1 MDKRQHAS
9 ALLRWYEGHARLLPW
24 RMGPG
29 CAGWDSLGTVR
40 ADPYHVYL
48 SEIMLQ
54 QTVVKTVIPYFETF
68 LAQWPTIFDLAACD
82 LEDVLKRW
90 AGLGYY
96 ARARN
101 LHACANVV
109 AHKHEGVFPSGEK
122 QLLALPGIGPYT
134 QAAIRAIAFGK
145 RAGVVDGNVE
155 RVIARLYALQQPVRE
170 IKPDIKAKAC
180 ALTPA
185 RRPGDYAQAMMDLG
199 ATVCTPKRPACG
211 RCPLQKNC
219 KARKLD
225 CVAAL
230 PVRAAKKPKPIRTG
244 TAFLV
249 VREDGCVLLRQRP
262 DKGLLAKML
271 EVPSVGWIEGKKK
284 VQTEG
289 APMETQWRQ
298 VPGIVT
304 HTFTHFHLQL
314 DVQLAH
320 VTADQPLL
328 AGADHRRCRW
338 VLREE
343 LSAQAL
349 PGVMRKILSHGL
361 GEPL

>member
-9 ALLRWYEGHARLLPW
+9 ALLRWYDEHARVLPW

-29 CAGWDSLGTVR
+29 CTGWDSSGAMR
-40 ADPYHVYL
+40 AAPYHVWL

-68 LAQWPTIFDLAACD
+68 LTKWPTLFDLAACD

-101 LHACANVV
+101 LHACAKVV
-109 AHKHEGVFPSGEK
+109 ASEYGGVFPSEEK
-122 QLLALPGIGPYT
+122 HLLALPGIGPYT
-134 QAAIRAIAFGK
+134 QAAIRAIAFGQ

-155 RVIARLYALQQPVRE
+155 RVLARLYALQQPVRE
-170 IKPDIKAKAC
+170 IKADIKDKAF
-180 ALTPA
+180 ALTPTK
-185 RRPGDYAQAMMDLG
+185 RPGDYAQAMMDLG
-199 ATVCTPKRPACG
+199 ATICTPKRPACG

-219 KARKLD
+219 KAFKLD
-225 CVAAL
+225 CAAAL
-230 PVRAAKKPKPIRTG
+230 PVRAAKKAKPIRTG

-271 EVPSVGWIEGKKK
+271 EVPSIGWIEDKY
-284 VQTEG
+284 TEQSER
-289 APMETQWRQ
+289 APLETQWQQ

-314 DVQLAH
+314 DVRLAH
-320 VTADQPLL
+320 VAVDQLLL
-328 AGADHRRCRW
+328 AGADHRCFRW
-338 VLREE
+338 VLRKE